1 MERVIVEIG
10 TKQYKC
16 KVAKNEEDRRNGLM
30 GVKHLPSDEGML
42 FVWEDE
48 GTREMWMKDTEIP
61 LDQIAIN
68 DDDEVTFVLIQ
79 L

>member
-30 GVKHLPSDEGML
+30 GVKHLPLDEGMV
-42 FVWEDE
+42 FV
-48 GTREMWMKDTEIP
+48 
-61 LDQIAIN
+61 
-68 DDDEVTFVLIQ
+68 
-79 L
+79 